1 MRLNLFFS
9 VIIKAHDCGVYM
21 LINIPLLSFGF
32 EASDHN
38 KRDVD
43 LHRTILVVHL
53 SHHLFLA
60 TPIVLHD
67 EKDGNDSDC
76 VIVEP
81 SVSSEKAITPEDE
94 ESSVKFFRLE
104 PNHSN
109 DSIIVSDET
118 EELDSEDPLAAI
130 SDQSVPSRKMLIN
143 NEDRF
148 NITWQLI
155 IYCYKIV

>member
-1 MRLNLFFS
+1 
-9 VIIKAHDCGVYM
+9 M

-94 ESSVKFFRLE
+94 ESSVEFFRLE

-143 NEDRF
+143 NEVHDAIGLTSHVNCLFTAIKQSDVTMNAVNRHHK
-148 NITWQLI
+148 LI
-155 IYCYKIV
+155 